1 MKLMET
7 RPVGRPTKYK
17 PEYCDAVIAHMSE
30 GASLTS
36 FAASID
42 VSRATINVWMQEYP
56 EFLEAAMTAKS
67 KCASWWEAVGRKNA
81 VEGGGNATLVVFGL
95 KNMAADDWRD
105 KREVDHQSSDGTMSP
120 TRIEIVAG
128 DNGTDSAT

>member
-1 MKLMET
+1 MEQPT
-7 RPVGRPTKYK
+7 PNPVGRPSKYK
-17 PEYCDAVIAHMSE
+17 PEYCEAVIKHMNE

-42 VSRATINVWMQEYP
+42 VSRSRINEWMEAHEEFQE
-56 EFLEAAMTAKS
+56 AVKVAKS
-67 KCASWWEAVGRKNA
+67 KCAYWWESVGRKNA

-105 KREVDHQSSDGTMSP
+105 KRELDHQSSDGTMTP
-120 TRIEIVAG
+120 QVVERIIISDKA
-128 DNGTDSAT
+128 

>member
-1 MKLMET
+1 MEQPT
-7 RPVGRPTKYK
+7 PNPVGRPSKYK
-17 PEYCDAVIAHMSE
+17 PEYCEAVIKHMSE

-42 VSRATINVWMQEYP
+42 VSRATINVWMEEHK

-67 KCASWWEAVGRKNA
+67 KCAAWWESVGRKNA

-105 KREVDHQSSDGTMSP
+105 KRELDHQSSDGTMTP
-120 TRIEIVAG
+120 QVVERIIISDKA
-128 DNGTDSAT
+128 